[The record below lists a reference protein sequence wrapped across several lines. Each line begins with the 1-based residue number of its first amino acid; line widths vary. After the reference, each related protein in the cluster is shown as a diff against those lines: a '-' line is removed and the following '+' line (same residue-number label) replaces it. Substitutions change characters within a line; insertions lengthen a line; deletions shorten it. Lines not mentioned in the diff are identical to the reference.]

1 MNWLNVHLISLLY
14 QGILEIE
21 MCEFKVFLEGE
32 KVMEDVIFARS
43 EGNNVVL
50 RDIVGETA
58 IFEDVKILEVDVT
71 TTRLILQR
79 LQQGCPAH

>member
-1 MNWLNVHLISLLY
+1 
-14 QGILEIE
+14 

-58 IFEDVKILEVDVT
+58 MFEDVKILEVDVT
-71 TTRLILQR
+71 AARLILKR